1 MSYRVCRK
9 FTSSTFRV
17 DGQLCKVFLEPLGE
31 YCPGFF
37 LWNTGFA
44 IGKSRRQLN
53 DWYWKRQNKRR
64 RSIDNHMNGSCG
76 IKAIRRGFHE
86 VLRLRW
92 NLSPGDVLVI
102 DSTSAFPDKQYRAFS
117 WWRRYHPEWTVN
129 DDTKEFFW
137 HRPPYADDE
146 IWKYFY
152 ISPRTPLDP
161 LANTQGDRY
170 FECFGVYPRNH
181 NMDLSNLQ
189 IVDQSGRVLTSPP
202 YP

>member
-1 MSYRVCRK
+1 MTHRVCRK

-17 DGQLCKVFLEPLGE
+17 NDQLCKVFLEPIAE
-31 YCPGFF
+31 YRPGYY

-53 DWYWKRQNKRR
+53 DWYWRRKNKRR
-64 RSIDNHMNGSCG
+64 RSLTNQMIGQCG

-92 NLSPGDVLVI
+92 NLLPGDVLVI
-102 DSTSAFPDKQYRAFS
+102 DSTSAFPAKQYRAFS

-129 DDTKEFFW
+129 DDSMEFFW
-137 HRPPYADDE
+137 HRPPYPDDE
-146 IWKYFY
+146 IWKYFF
-152 ISPRTPLDP
+152 ISPRTPADP
-161 LANTQGDRY
+161 LANTLGDRY
-170 FECFGVYPRNH
+170 FDCFRVCPRPR
-181 NMDLSNLQ
+181 SKESSSWQ
-189 IVDQSGRVLTSPP
+189 TVDQLIQVPASPP

>member
-1 MSYRVCRK
+1 MTYRVCRK

-17 DGQLCKVFLEPLGE
+17 NGQICKVFLEPLSE
-31 YCPGFF
+31 YRPGFF

-44 IGKSRRQLN
+44 IGKSQRQLN
-53 DWYWKRQNKRR
+53 DWYWKRKNKRA
-64 RSIDNHMNGSCG
+64 RSINDHMNGSCG

-129 DDTKEFFW
+129 DDSKEFFW
-137 HRPPYADDE
+137 HRPPYPDDE
-146 IWKYFY
+146 IRKYFY
-152 ISPRTPLDP
+152 ITPVTPLDP
-161 LANTQGDRY
+161 LANTLHERY
-170 FECFGVYPRNH
+170 FDCFRAYPKPH
-181 NMDLSNLQ
+181 NMVPSISQ
-189 IVDQSGRVLTSPP
+189 TADQLTQAPTSQPSL
-202 YP
+202 